1 MKFFFKD
8 ETMWSTQKTMAEL
21 FDVNVPSITKHLKNI
36 FSEGELSE
44 TSTISKMEIVQ
55 KKEIE
60 LYPEK

>member
-1 MKFFFKD
+1 
-8 ETMWSTQKTMAEL
+8 MWSTQKTMAEL